1 MRVLHIIDFLP
12 EFHSIYG
19 GAEIATER
27 LVKGLNS
34 SGIENFFMVSY
45 PDKNLNV
52 PQNVIPVKTIFN
64 LIDLKNPKSFK
75 NRFLRMI
82 DFYKIIFPFD
92 IVVFFKSRKILKKIK
107 PDIVH
112 FHNFKKISFSPL
124 LWTKIFKIPSFLTIY
139 DYWFFCPNETLIY
152 KDGEI
157 CKFYNSQKCFNCFKI
172 PLKFRIFLPFR
183 KFFFNFFLNMIN
195 GYIFLSQSSL
205 KIGIEYGVPKRKS
218 KVIYQ
223 IFEDF
228 NDIEFKFPE
237 ENIILY
243 IGWVQYRKGLHILIE
258 ALEKIIKEIK
268 DIKLYVVGE
277 IEKVNREYVE
287 YILKK
292 INEKKLEGYV
302 KIIGKV
308 GKEKIKEY
316 MEMAKVVVIPE
327 QWENMSPVVL
337 VEAMFNKKAIV
348 ASKIGGIKE
357 FIEDGKDGFLCE
369 PKNPDEFAEKIIK
382 FLKNDE
388 LLIKFGENAF
398 KKAKEIWDNKKN
410 VEDTIKFYNEVL
422 KNG

>member
-1 MRVLHIIDFLP
+1 MRVLHIIDFLS
-12 EFHSIYG
+12 EYHSIYG

-27 LVKGLNS
+27 LVKGLNN
-34 SGIENFFMVSY
+34 SGIENFLMVTY

-52 PQNVIPVKTIFN
+52 PQNIIPVKTIYN
-64 LIDLKNPKSFK
+64 YIDLKNQKSFK
-75 NRFLRMI
+75 NRFLRMV
-82 DFYKIIFPFD
+82 DFYKTIFPFD

-107 PDIVH
+107 PDIIH
-112 FHNFKKISFSPL
+112 FHNFKKLSFSIL
-124 LWTKIFKIPSFLTIY
+124 LWTKIYKIPAVLTIY

-152 KDGEI
+152 KDGKI

-172 PLKFRIFLPFR
+172 PLRFRIFLPFR

-205 KIGIEYGVPKRKS
+205 KIGTGYGIPKRKS

-223 IFEDF
+223 IFENF
-228 NDIEFKFPE
+228 NEMKFKFPE
-237 ENIILY
+237 KNIILY

-258 ALEKIIKEIK
+258 ALRKIIKEIE

-292 INEKKLEGYV
+292 IKEEKLEDYV
-302 KIIGKV
+302 RIIGKIP
-308 GKEKIKEY
+308 KEKIKKY

-388 LLIKFGENAF
+388 LVKICGENAF
-398 KKAKEIWDNKKN
+398 KKANEIWNNKKN